1 MSQKEKDDRREEI
14 KKQLEQ
20 FLANGGEIKL
30 IPEGTRTEDP
40 FINICKY
47 AIMSDY

>member
-1 MSQKEKDDRREEI
+1 MNQKEKDDQR
-14 KKQLEQ
+14 KMLKQQLEQ
-20 FLANGGEIKL
+20 FLANGGEIQV

-40 FINICKY
+40 FLNICKY